1 MNEKVVVTK
10 ARINGKIVKLV
21 ECPYCHLLVDK
32 KAVFWEHDGSIACCI
47 VCRERMT
54 KCPVCQ
60 VQMSIPETQPE
71 PRDENEVWY
80 NPE

>member
-1 MNEKVVVTK
+1 MAEKVVVTK
-10 ARINGKIVKLV
+10 ARIEGKIVNLV

-32 KAVFWEHDGSIACCI
+32 KEVFWTHEGYIEHCI
-47 VCRERMT
+47 VCRERMV

-60 VQMSIPETQPE
+60 LQTSLPETKRE
-71 PRDENEVWY
+71 PRENQVWY